1 MQSTRLIKRQI
12 QSTKNTA
19 KITRAME
26 MVSAAKMRKSQEA
39 TLIARPYA
47 EAALKLLNN
56 VCDSMESNKD
66 YPLTHKRKV
75 EKLCLLVITS
85 DKGLCG
91 GLNSSVLKEA
101 TRIITANEGKE
112 ISLITIGKKAEKF
125 FRGKQNVIAVFEN
138 IGDTVE
144 LMETLPI
151 SRMLMDDF
159 LNKKYDK
166 VIAVYTNFVST
177 LKQEVEKRN
186 VLPVSKS
193 SIKRTVDELGKDEIG
208 RTKKI
213 VDDTEYV
220 FEPSPEE
227 VLKKLLPNLVET
239 QIFHVIL
246 ESNASEH
253 SARMVAMKNATD
265 NANELLEDLKLYYN
279 SARQGKITQE
289 MTEIAAGVAAQEK

>member
-19 KITRAME
+19 KITKAME

-39 TLIARPYA
+39 ALIARPYA
-47 EAALKLLNN
+47 EAALKLLDN
-56 VCDSMESNKD
+56 VSGSMPSKQD
-66 YPLTHKRKV
+66 YPLTHKREVK
-75 EKLCLLVITS
+75 KLCLLVITS

-91 GLNSSVLKEA
+91 GLNSSVLKAA
-101 TRIITANEGKE
+101 TKIIGENADKE
-112 ISLITIGKKAEKF
+112 ISIVTIGKKAERF
-125 FRGKQNVIAVFEN
+125 FRGKQNVVAVFEN

-151 SRMLMDDF
+151 SRMLMKDF
-159 LNKKYDK
+159 LAEDCDK
-166 VIAVYTNFVST
+166 VVAVYTDFVST
-177 LKQEVEKRN
+177 LKQDVKVRN
-186 VLPVSKS
+186 LLPISES
-193 SIKRTVDELGKDEIG
+193 SIKRTIDELGNDEIG
-208 RTKKI
+208 RTKKM
-213 VDDTEYV
+213 VDTTEYI

-239 QIFHVIL
+239 QVFHVVL

-253 SARMVAMKNATD
+253 SARMVAMKSATD

-279 SARQGKITQE
+279 SARQQKITQE
-289 MTEIAAGVAAQEK
+289 MTEIAAGVSAQEK